1 MVAKGQGQNKAMTS
15 ARPNVDAA
23 GAGEDP
29 GFGTLLTLASA
40 FLPSIAGGLPRLV
53 TAPPSVV
60 DDGSMEARARKAERR
75 YQVLVEQIPVV
86 TFMVSFEN
94 RKSEIYVSPFVE
106 KLLGYTAKE
115 WVEDPI
121 LWYQRLYPGDRG
133 RWNTEFSRTIALAEP
148 FKGDYRFLAKDG
160 RIVWI
165 HGEVTVARDEAGR
178 PSFLQG
184 IGYEITELKLA
195 EEVMRRSR
203 EELDAL
209 VKERTIEITTVN
221 KSLQNEISLRERI
234 EEHMRQSLK
243 ELADVKSALD
253 EHAIVAITDPQ
264 GKITYANDKFCAISK
279 YKRAELVG
287 QDHRII
293 NSGHHP
299 REFMRDL
306 WSTIGQGKV
315 WKGEILNRAK
325 DGTAYWVDTTIVP
338 FLGLDGKPT
347 QYVAIRADI
356 TERKRA
362 EERQNELMGEL
373 KEINEQ
379 LNQFA
384 YVVSHDLKAPL
395 RAISSLAEWLMT
407 DYGDKVGDAG
417 REQFNMLLGRTKR
430 MNALVDGI
438 LRYSRVTRQQ
448 EDRVN
453 VDVNQMLKEVCEM
466 LSPPPNIVV
475 RIAPGL
481 PTVQCERTRL
491 TQVFENLISNA
502 VKYMGKPS
510 GEISIGCEDTGSHWK
525 FHVRDTG
532 PGIEE
537 KYFEKIFQI
546 FQTLAARDEREST
559 GIGLA
564 IVKKNIELSGG
575 KVWVESKVGQG
586 STFFVQIPNVPPGKA
601 DTAFFRRSR
610 QGAGSAPPAAPN
622 PAKT

>member
-1 MVAKGQGQNKAMTS
+1 MTS
-15 ARPNVDAA
+15 APPEAVAPENANDT
-23 GAGEDP
+23 P
-29 GFGTLLTLASA
+29 SFGTLLTLANA
-40 FLPSIAGGLPRLV
+40 FLPSIAGGLPRHV
-53 TAPPSVV
+53 TTPPVV
-60 DDGSMEARARKAERR
+60 PADGSMEARVLKAERR
-75 YQVLVEQIPVV
+75 YQTLVEHIPVV

-106 KLLGYTAKE
+106 KLLGYTAQE

-121 LWYQRLYPGDRG
+121 LWYQRLHTEDRG
-133 RWNTEFSRTIALAEP
+133 RWNLEFSRTIALAEP
-148 FKGDYRFLAKDG
+148 FKGDYRFLAKNG
-160 RIVWI
+160 RVVWI
-165 HGEVTVARDEAGR
+165 HGEVTVARDELGR

-195 EEVMRRSR
+195 EEVLRRSR
-203 EELDAL
+203 EELDGL
-209 VKERTIEITTVN
+209 VKERTLEITAVN
-221 KSLQNEISLRERI
+221 KSLKSEISLRERI
-234 EEHMRQSLK
+234 EANMRQNLK

-264 GKITYANDKFCAISK
+264 GKIIYANDKFCAISK
-279 YKRAELVG
+279 YSRAELIG

-299 REFMRDL
+299 KEFMRDL

-315 WKGEILNRAK
+315 WKGEIMNRAK
-325 DGTAYWVDTTIVP
+325 DGTVYWVDTTIVP
-338 FLGLDGKPT
+338 FLGPEGKPA

-362 EERQNELMGEL
+362 QERQNELMGEL

-395 RAISSLAEWLMT
+395 RAISSLADWLIT
-407 DYGDKVGDAG
+407 DYGDKVGEAG
-417 REQFNMLLGRTKR
+417 REQFNMLLGRTRR
-430 MNALVDGI
+430 MNSLVDGI
-438 LRYSRVTRQQ
+438 LRYSRITRQH
-448 EDRVN
+448 EERVS

-466 LSPPPNIVV
+466 LSPPPGIVV
-475 RIAPGL
+475 HAAPGL
-481 PTVQCERTRL
+481 PTIECERTRM

-502 VKYMGKPS
+502 IKYMGKAT
-510 GEISIGCEDTGSHWK
+510 GEIYVGCEDTGSHWK

-537 KYFEKIFQI
+537 RYYEKIFQI

-586 STFFVQIPNVPPGKA
+586 STFFVQLAKA
-601 DTAFFRRSR
+601 LPAKGDTAFLRRA
-610 QGAGSAPPAAPN
+610 QPNGGGAPVATPN
-622 PAKT
+622 LSTT